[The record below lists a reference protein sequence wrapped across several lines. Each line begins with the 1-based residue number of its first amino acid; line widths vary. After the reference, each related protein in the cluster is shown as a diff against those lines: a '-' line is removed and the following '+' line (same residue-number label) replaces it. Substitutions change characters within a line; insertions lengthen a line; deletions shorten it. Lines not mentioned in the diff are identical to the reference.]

1 MANQLQQLD
10 EALKE
15 TFNDLAAFLA
25 KKFTDEIRAEKWTWP
40 NEPSPRDIVDSGNLA
55 KSLRVEPATVES
67 DGRILVGFKWA
78 TEYAAAVHDGAVFR
92 RPDARGNLRTMPARP
107 WTRPVLYQREK
118 IQAYVRKRFALAM
131 RRRQGP

>member
-1 MANQLQQLD
+1 MATNLSALD
-10 EALKE
+10 EALEE

-25 KKFTDEIRAEKWTWP
+25 KKFTEEIRAEKWTWP
-40 NEPSPRDIVDSGNLA
+40 NRPSPRDIVDTGNLA

-67 DGRILVGFKWA
+67 DGRILLEFFWTA
-78 TEYAAAVHDGAVFR
+78 PYAAVVHDGAVFR
-92 RPDARGNLRTMPARP
+92 RPDAQGNLRTMPARP

-118 IQAYVRKRFALAM
+118 IQAYVRKRLALAM